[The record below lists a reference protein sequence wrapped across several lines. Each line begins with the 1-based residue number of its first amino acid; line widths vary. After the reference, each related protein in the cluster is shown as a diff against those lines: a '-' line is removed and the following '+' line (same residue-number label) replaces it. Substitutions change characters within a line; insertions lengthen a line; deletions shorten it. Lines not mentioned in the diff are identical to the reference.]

1 MCKSKIFAE
10 LLEIVSNET
19 EVSREKILS
28 DSKEIEVVDA
38 RSILIH
44 LLYKEGLYPSE
55 IASFINKTKRSVN
68 QNLSSFSVRLDSGK
82 MLGIIL
88 EKVRKKIGNK
98 REMIHF

>member
-10 LLEIVSNET
+10 ILSVVSIET
-19 EVSREKILS
+19 EVSQEKILS

-44 LLYKEGLYPSE
+44 LLKKEGLYPSE

-68 QNLSSFSVRLDSGK
+68 QNISSFDDRLSGGK
-82 MLGIIL
+82 IMGIIL
-88 EKVRKKIGNK
+88 EKVRKKVGK
-98 REMIHF
+98 E